1 LEYHRKVVLDRCTG
15 TTGVLEACFE
25 LVVAVDVVV
34 DSGGV
39 AGSDVLIQVYG
50 VRAAYLTTKLGST
63 CSWRALMA
71 ISSFG
76 WMNKVWLI
84 CVTQ

>member
-1 LEYHRKVVLDRCTG
+1 LEYHGKVILDRYTG

-39 AGSDVLIQVYG
+39 AGSAVLIKMYE
-50 VRAAYLTTKLGST
+50 LGQRT
-63 CSWRALMA
+63 
-71 ISSFG
+71 
-76 WMNKVWLI
+76 
-84 CVTQ
+84 